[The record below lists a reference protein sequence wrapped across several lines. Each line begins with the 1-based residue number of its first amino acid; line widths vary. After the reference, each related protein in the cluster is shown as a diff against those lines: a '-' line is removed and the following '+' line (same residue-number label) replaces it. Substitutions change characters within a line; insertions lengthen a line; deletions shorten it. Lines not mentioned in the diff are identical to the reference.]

1 MKAVH
6 VGLECS
12 DDHEVHC
19 DEDGPC
25 VVIQHLHNDEQ
36 PVQPVQP
43 TKTDEFDKSNQP
55 SQPTNISQFVNNTED
70 MPVECA

>member
-25 VVIQHLHNDEQ
+25 VVIQHQHTHE
-36 PVQPVQP
+36 
-43 TKTDEFDKSNQP
+43 KEEG
-55 SQPTNISQFVNNTED
+55 ED
-70 MPVECA
+70 MPKEDI